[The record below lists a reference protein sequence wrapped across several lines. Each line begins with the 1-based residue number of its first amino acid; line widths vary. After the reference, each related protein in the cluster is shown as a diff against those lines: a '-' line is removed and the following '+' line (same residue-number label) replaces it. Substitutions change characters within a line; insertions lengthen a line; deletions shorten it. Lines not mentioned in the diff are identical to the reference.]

1 MVVLI
6 VAGLQVPVIEGLSL
20 EPDGRAGAGLNWHSG
35 PMAAKAGVSNVMG
48 TDAVAVHPNELVV
61 TTS

>member
-1 MVVLI
+1 MT
-6 VAGLQVPVIEGLSL
+6 AGLQVPVMEGLSV
-20 EPDGRAGAGLNWHSG
+20 EPGGRAGAELYWHSG
-35 PMAAKAGVSNVMG
+35 PMAAKAGVSKVMG